1 MGHAWNANLYGISFP
16 TGRYP
21 VKLHT
26 NLDLATEVLP
36 EYFVTLPRV
45 GDLVQSETAH
55 PNRPKFRLQ
64 LRVCSV
70 VHTPGQV
77 EVELHVPQWYATL
90 SDFYHD
96 YEQVTGR
103 KFI

>member
-1 MGHAWNANLYGISFP
+1 MGHAWHANLHSVDFP
-16 TGRYP
+16 TGRYLI
-21 VKLHT
+21 KLHT

-36 EYFVTLPRV
+36 KYFVTLPRV
-45 GDLVQSETAH
+45 SDLVQSDTVH
-55 PNRPKFRLQ
+55 PNQPKFRLK

-70 VHTPGQV
+70 VHTLGQV
-77 EVELHVPQWYATL
+77 EVELHMPPWYATL
-90 SDFYHD
+90 KDFYHT